1 MDPLNLCHKW
11 NYVLTNLILHFLTVT
26 CIHYKLWLQIWF
38 YESWIVK
45 DLIDCSVFFHN
56 VTVMLTFS
64 VTLDTCCNMSVAEGW
79 KIITENIR
87 GLFVVN
93 IIRPL
98 NPLHHILLQLDP
110 SHNINDNTIDL
121 VSRHT
126 TRWETG
132 SSVIHFGVAGSVTSF
147 VIGSPS
153 GFFWFIH
160 VCLWLICLIQIS

>member
-1 MDPLNLCHKW
+1 M
-11 NYVLTNLILHFLTVT
+11 HFLTVI
-26 CIHYKLWLQIWF
+26 CIHYKLWLQMWLF
-38 YESWIVK
+38 ESWIVK
-45 DLIDCSVFFHN
+45 DLIDCSVFFYN
-56 VTVMLTFS
+56 VTVVLTLS
-64 VTLDTCCNMSVAEGW
+64 VTLDTCCIMSVAETR
-79 KIITENIR
+79 KIVTENIR

-98 NPLHHILLQLDP
+98 NPWHHILLQSDP